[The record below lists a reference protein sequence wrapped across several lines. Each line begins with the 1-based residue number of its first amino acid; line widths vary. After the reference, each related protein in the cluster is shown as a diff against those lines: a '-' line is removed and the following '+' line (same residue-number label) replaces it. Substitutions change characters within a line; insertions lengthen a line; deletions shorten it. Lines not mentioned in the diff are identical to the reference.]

1 MLRVLL
7 KRMAVLLSAREI
19 THRFEA
25 RPLFENLSFGIDT
38 GDRIGLLG
46 PNGAGKSTVLRL
58 LAGRFT
64 PDKGEIV
71 RARGLSIAYV
81 EQVPELNP
89 EQTVM
94 ETLLEKSPDPHDWT
108 AHVLAEE
115 LIWKMGLETAGIH
128 ADSKLGTLSGGWKK
142 RLAICRELMATPQVL
157 LLDEPTNHLDIEGIL
172 WLEEM
177 LREASFATLT
187 VTHDRL
193 FLQRVSNRILEL
205 DRRNE
210 GGILNVKGNYLDYLQ
225 VKEGLLQAQETR
237 EASLKGVLRRETEWL
252 RQGAKARTTKQQARI
267 NRHGDL
273 SGEVSE
279 LQYRNKKTEV
289 RFEFQESEN
298 QPKRLVEAKHLTKI
312 LPNGTA
318 LFKNFDLLLG
328 PGTRIGILGTNG
340 CGKTTLLRALLGLDK
355 PTSGKIFHSE
365 HLKIAYFEQN
375 RDSLDPDQTL
385 LRSLCPFGDQVIFQG
400 RPIHIR
406 SYLERFLFAQDRMEI
421 PVGRLSG
428 GEQSRVLIARLMLKE
443 ANLLVLDE
451 PTNDLDMATLNV
463 LQDTLT
469 QFDGAILL
477 VSHDR
482 YFLDQVSTRILAF
495 PISEKEKA
503 EGTLHFFEGLS
514 QWEEWHRSYREDAA
528 DKSSNKSKAEKS
540 DSNKPAPIKSV
551 NSEQMMK
558 KIERKEIE
566 LDKLNR
572 ECENPAISG
581 DFQKLSEIGKKI
593 SALQTEIE
601 QLYAQL

>member
-1 MLRVLL
+1 
-7 KRMAVLLSAREI
+7 MAVLLSAREI

-25 RPLFENLSFGIDT
+25 RPLFESLSFGIDT

-71 RARGLSIAYV
+71 RGRGLSVAYV
-81 EQVPELNP
+81 EQIPELNP
-89 EQTVM
+89 EKSVM

-115 LIWKMGLETAGIH
+115 LLWKMGLEAAGIH
-128 ADSKLGTLSGGWKK
+128 ADAKLGTLSGGWKK

-225 VKEGLLQAQETR
+225 VKESLLQAQETL
-237 EASLKGVLRRETEWL
+237 EASLKGVLRRETEWI

-273 SGEVSE
+273 TGEVSE

-312 LPNGTA
+312 LPNNRP
-318 LFKNFDLLLG
+318 LFKDFELLLG

-340 CGKTTLLRALLGLDK
+340 CGKTTLLRTLLGLEK
-355 PTSGKIFHSE
+355 PNSGNLFHSE

-375 RDSLDPDQTL
+375 RDSLNPDETL
-385 LRSLCPFGDQVIFQG
+385 LRSLCPYGDQVIFQG

-406 SYLERFLFAQDRMEI
+406 SYLERFLFAHDRMEI

-463 LQDTLT
+463 LQDCLT

-482 YFLDQVSTRILAF
+482 YFLDQVSTKILAF
-495 PISEKEKA
+495 PILEEEKA
-503 EGTLHFFEGLS
+503 KGTLHFFEGLS
-514 QWEEWHRSYREDAA
+514 QWEEWHRSYREQSNE
-528 DKSSNKSKAEKS
+528 KSASKSKSEKS
-540 DSNKPAPIKSV
+540 EAPKANPVKSA
-551 NSEQMMK
+551 NAEQTMK
-558 KIERKEIE
+558 KIERKEAD

-572 ECENPAISG
+572 ECENPSVSG
-581 DFQKLSEIGKKI
+581 DFQKLSELGKKI
-593 SALQTEIE
+593 STLQNEIE
-601 QLYAQL
+601 QLYKQL